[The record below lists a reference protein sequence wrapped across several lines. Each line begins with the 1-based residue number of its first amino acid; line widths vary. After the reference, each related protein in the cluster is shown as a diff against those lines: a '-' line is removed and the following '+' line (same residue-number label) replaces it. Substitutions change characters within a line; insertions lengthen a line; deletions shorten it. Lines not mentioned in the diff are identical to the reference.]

1 MSMANATTA
10 LRRHHVLNTMF
21 MDVVGRLRMGK
32 VELLVS
38 LERSGKIPRLLSL
51 VEASET
57 GVIGPVAMA
66 AHECCRRGNG
76 AVVSCEEVWRN
87 GGGVG

>member
-1 MSMANATTA
+1 M
-10 LRRHHVLNTMF
+10 NTMF

-38 LERSGKIPRLLSL
+38 SERSGKIPRLLFL
-51 VEASET
+51 VEASEA
-57 GVIGPVAMA
+57 GVVGTVAE
-66 AHECCRRGNG
+66 HECCRRGND
-76 AVVSCEEVWRN
+76 AIVSCEAVWRD